1 MKKISKMSEA
11 AWLFYTVVC
20 ALGVVLCTKAD
31 FGLSMIAAPPYIL
44 HVAIS
49 PYLPIFTQ
57 GFSQTVWQIFLLAVL
72 CVAVK
77 RVKWKYLWCLA
88 ASFLSGLAVDGWLL
102 VFGGNGAYESM
113 MLRVVAFAFGEVCIA
128 FAVAAIFRTYVPPQI
143 CELVVT
149 EIADAYSLD
158 VSKVKLSNDLLFFV
172 VSIALALSLTDNVA
186 GIGIGTLLTTVVN
199 APLIHFFGKLLDK
212 AFVFDEAFPRLKAF
226 FSK

>member
-88 ASFLSGLAVDGWLL
+88 ASFLSGPQNSLAEALNLSSVLHWE
-102 VFGGNGAYESM
+102 ASM
-113 MLRVVAFAFGEVCIA
+113 
-128 FAVAAIFRTYVPPQI
+128 I
-143 CELVVT
+143 CG
-149 EIADAYSLD
+149 S
-158 VSKVKLSNDLLFFV
+158 VS
-172 VSIALALSLTDNVA
+172 
-186 GIGIGTLLTTVVN
+186 
-199 APLIHFFGKLLDK
+199 
-212 AFVFDEAFPRLKAF
+212 
-226 FSK
+226 

>member
-1 MKKISKMSEA
+1 MKKISKMSEV

-57 GFSQTVWQIFLLAVL
+57 GFTQTVWQIVLLVVL
-72 CVAVK
+72 SVIVK
-77 RVKWKYLWCLA
+77 RVKLNYAWALVATFLA
-88 ASFLSGLAVDGWLL
+88 GLAVDGWLW
-102 VFGGNGAYESM
+102 VFGGGSAYESM
-113 MLRVVAFAFGEVCIA
+113 ALRIGAFILGELCIA
-128 FAVAAIFRTYVPPQI
+128 AAVAAIFRTYLPLQV

-149 EIADAYSLD
+149 EISGAYSLD
-158 VSKVKLSNDLLFFV
+158 VSRVKLGNDLFFLA
-172 VSIALALSLTDNVA
+172 VSIAFALLLTDDMA
-186 GIGIGTLLTTVVN
+186 GIGVGTLVATAVN
-199 APLIHFFGKLLDK
+199 APLIHFFGRLYDK
-212 AFVFDEAFPRLKAF
+212 WFVFDEAFPRWKVF

>member
-11 AWLFYTVVC
+11 AWVFYTVVC

-57 GFSQTVWQIFLLAVL
+57 GFTQTVWQIFLLVILCAV
-72 CVAVK
+72 VR
-77 RVKWKYLWCLA
+77 RVRLKYAWCLA

-102 VFGGNGAYESM
+102 VFGGGSPYESM
-113 MLRVVAFAFGEVCIA
+113 AIRILAFVLGEGCIA
-128 FAVAAIFRTYVPPQI
+128 LAVAAIFRTYVPPQI

-149 EIADAYSLD
+149 EISDAYSLD
-158 VSKVKLSNDLLFFV
+158 TSRVKLWNDLLFLA
-172 VSIALALSLTDNVA
+172 VSVAFSLILTKGFT
-186 GIGIGTLLTTVVN
+186 GIGIGTVITTAVN
-199 APLIHFFGKLLDK
+199 APLIHAFGKLLDK
-212 AFVFDEAFPRLKAF
+212 LFVFDEAFPRLKEF